1 MAACGADHLG
11 LNKSMRKHLDAM
23 AVKAAAASAEAR
35 ETLRTRRIEYSSGN
49 EEVRRQPDAERTLVA
64 DSG

>member
-1 MAACGADHLG
+1 MAET
-11 LNKSMRKHLDAM
+11 
-23 AVKAAAASAEAR
+23 AAAARAEAR

-49 EEVRRQPDAERTLVA
+49 EEVRRQPDAELTLVA

>member
-1 MAACGADHLG
+1 MAE
-11 LNKSMRKHLDAM
+11 R
-23 AVKAAAASAEAR
+23 AAAARAEAR

-49 EEVRRQPDAERTLVA
+49 EEVRRQPDAGRTLVA

>member
-1 MAACGADHLG
+1 MTDT
-11 LNKSMRKHLDAM
+11 
-23 AVKAAAASAEAR
+23 AAAARAEAR

-49 EEVRRQPDAERTLVA
+49 EEVRRQPDAGRTLVA